1 MSLRRSTS
9 ASFKRSLTSSAEAH
23 VLAAIAAGWTL
34 KDHRYLDGRKEY
46 RLHSLAGVVEPVA
59 PEIVQALVEGG
70 MIDSNKKF
78 PAATFWLTDKGR
90 SALPSSPD
98 Q

>member
-1 MSLRRSTS
+1 M
-9 ASFKRSLTSSAEAH
+9 
-23 VLAAIAAGWTL
+23 LAAIAAGWTL

-59 PEIVQALVEGG
+59 PEIVQALAEQGL
-70 MIDSNKKF
+70 IDSNKKF

-90 SALPSSPD
+90 SALPR
-98 Q
+98 